1 MNAKKSTRLES
12 PGFSTLIA
20 SNTTATLAE
29 VKNTQKTLKYPKKKW
44 ITVTKPEDFNK
55 LEKQVIE
62 SVLHNG
68 CSVKFEKIFRK
79 ASVVVHFFKILMT
92 KTPHQGCFLWNFL
105 KYLRTPQDG
114 CF

>member
-1 MNAKKSTRLES
+1 MLR
-12 PGFSTLIA
+12 A
-20 SNTTATLAE
+20 SNTRASLAE

-55 LEKQVIE
+55 LEKPVTE

-68 CSVKFEKIFRK
+68 CSVKFEKI
-79 ASVVVHFFKILMT
+79 SVVVHFFYILMT